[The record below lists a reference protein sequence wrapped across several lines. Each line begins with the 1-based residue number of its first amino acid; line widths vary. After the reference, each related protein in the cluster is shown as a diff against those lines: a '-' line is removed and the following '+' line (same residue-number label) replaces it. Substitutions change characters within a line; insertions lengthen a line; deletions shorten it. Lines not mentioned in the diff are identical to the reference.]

1 MGIRMTEGKFK
12 GLMRLSNSKGVIAAA
27 AMDQRGSLQKSIA
40 KSRGVDA
47 KQITRAQMEEFK
59 VAVSKILTP
68 YATAILLDPEFGL
81 PAVKVRAKNAGVLL
95 AYEKTGY
102 DADKPG
108 RLPDLLDLE
117 SVARLK
123 QKGADAIKI
132 LLYYTP
138 DEKPEINDHKHAWV
152 ERIGAECVAHDI
164 PFFLEFVSYDPA
176 GGALSPDRAED
187 SSVLKSVGFKGG
199 GDERGIEYAKRK
211 PKIVTES
218 MREFSKPQYHV
229 DILKVEIRVNM
240 AFVQGSKANKTG
252 QAAYTREEAKKL
264 FRQAADVATKPFIYL
279 SAGVD
284 DDVYRESLELAIE
297 AGTNW
302 AGVLCGRATWKEGIP
317 VYGKDGVQALEKW
330 LLDRGVKNIQ
340 ALNEVVNRG
349 AHAWWDKYG
358 GREKIEV
365 VNAKQMVAI

>member
-1 MGIRMTEGKFK
+1 MSIKMTEGKFK
-12 GLMRLSNSKGVIAAA
+12 GLLRLSNSKGVIAAA

-40 KSRGVDA
+40 KARGVDA
-47 KQITRAQMEEFK
+47 KQVTREQMEEFK
-59 VAVSKILTP
+59 VAVSKVLTP

-81 PAVKVRAKNAGVLL
+81 PAVKARAKNAGVLL

-123 QKGADAIKI
+123 AKGADAVKI

-138 DEKPEINDHKHAWV
+138 DEKPGINDLKHAWV

-164 PFFLEFVSYDPA
+164 PFFLEFVGYDPA
-176 GGALSPDRAED
+176 GG
-187 SSVLKSVGFKGG
+187 
-199 GDERGIEYAKRK
+199 DEKGIEYAKRK
-211 PKIVTES
+211 PHIVKES

-229 DILKVEIRVNM
+229 DILKVEVPINP
-240 AFVQGSKANKTG
+240 AFVEGSKANKTG
-252 QAAYTREEAKKL
+252 EVAYTREQTKKL
-264 FRQAADVATKPFIYL
+264 FREAADVATKPFIYL
-279 SAGVD
+279 SAGVN
-284 DDVYRESLELAIE
+284 DDVFRENLELAIE

-317 VYGKDGVQALEKW
+317 VYAKEGYQGLEKW

-340 ALNEVVNRG
+340 ALNEVVHRG
-349 AHAWWDKYG
+349 ARGWWDKYG
-358 GREKIEV
+358 GRNKIEIV
-365 VNAKQMVAI
+365 GAGPSARPVLADTQRAPTGGRPY